1 MASSAERQAR
11 YREKHRWRLR
21 RFEVMLP
28 RETFAT
34 IHELA
39 ESMGYSVR
47 ETLERAVEFYRRA
60 SLSGDKGLKKGA
72 EMRTTSVTRACEQ
85 NSQAVDDKESRP
97 QPTPDTDREMGQA
110 FDLIQHYKDLGIELT
125 LRQAV
130 QLVRQ
135 RR

>member
-11 YREKHRWRLR
+11 YREKHRGRLR

-28 RETFAT
+28 RETFAK
-34 IHELA
+34 ISELA
-39 ESMGYSVR
+39 EIAGLPVR
-47 ETLERAVEFYRRA
+47 ETLERAVDCYCGA
-60 SLSGDKGLKKGA
+60 LSGNAAPEKSRHPRTGA
-72 EMRTTSVTRACEQ
+72 HANQETKSAPEE
-85 NSQAVDDKESRP
+85 ESHP
-97 QPTPDTDREMGQA
+97 QPTPDPDREVDKA
-110 FDLIQHYKDLGIELT
+110 FDLIQQYQGLGIGLT